1 MSLGGEFGLAPWIAA
16 LSFIALIALSIFLKR
31 RLGGAS
37 KIASVQF
44 IDPRRRIVEVVG
56 SGRRH
61 IIFLGPNNDF
71 LIETL
76 PVEPPHQ
83 G

>member
-1 MSLGGEFGLAPWIAA
+1 MTLNGEFGLVPWIAA
-16 LSFIALIALSIFLKR
+16 LSFVVLIALSIFLKR

-37 KIASVQF
+37 KIANVQF
-44 IDPRRRIVEVVG
+44 IDPRRRIVEVV
-56 SGRRH
+56 SNGRRH
-61 IIFLGPNNDF
+61 VIFLGPNNDF

>member
-1 MSLGGEFGLAPWIAA
+1 MTLNGDFGLVPWMTA
-16 LSFIALIALSIFLKR
+16 LSFIVLVALSIFLRR
-31 RLGGAS
+31 RLGAAS

-56 SGRRH
+56 NGRRH
-61 IIFLGPNNDF
+61 VIFLGPNNDF

>member
-1 MSLGGEFGLAPWIAA
+1 MTLNGEFGLLPWVAA
-16 LSFIALIALSIFLKR
+16 LSFLVLIALSVFLKR

-37 KIASVQF
+37 KITNVQF
-44 IDPRRRIVEVVG
+44 IDPRRRIVEVIG
-56 SGRRH
+56 NGRRH
-61 IIFLGPNNDF
+61 VIFLGPNNDF